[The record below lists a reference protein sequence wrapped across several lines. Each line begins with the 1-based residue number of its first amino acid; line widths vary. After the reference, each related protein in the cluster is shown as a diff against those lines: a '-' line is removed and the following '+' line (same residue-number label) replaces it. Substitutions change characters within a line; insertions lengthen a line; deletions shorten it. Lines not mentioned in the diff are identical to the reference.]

1 MSIVGKSQSGRA
13 CAEPASRPS
22 APRSGGGAKRRA
34 LTSVSTRARC
44 WLDDAAG
51 DHIILRSTRVQFLAV
66 PRARQHASGSPA
78 VCAQV
83 STGPKMRGA
92 RLDHA
97 ADDTPAAPQRRQG
110 RRYGTCSAG
119 QRPVPDV
126 IRRAIERDGSSVL
139 QRQPMG
145 GLKTDQ
151 QQDGTFPR
159 KRRPPARSNARKQH
173 PARQASSRR
182 SARPPPQRPGERVDP
197 WGKVCALLAAIAPPP
212 PSRDPGRDQAPAVTV
227 KHGPGR
233 SCHNSPLSDPG
244 AVLAAKGIARGNIS
258 SD

>member
-1 MSIVGKSQSGRA
+1 MPGPQGAGARSGRETGFEKSLSPPKIHKRDTDLPQ
-13 CAEPASRPS
+13 CFS
-22 APRSGGGAKRRA
+22 SGDSGRH
-34 LTSVSTRARC
+34 V
-44 WLDDAAG
+44 
-51 DHIILRSTRVQFLAV
+51 
-66 PRARQHASGSPA
+66 SGSPA

-126 IRRAIERDGSSVL
+126 IRKAIERDGSSML

-151 QQDGTFPR
+151 QHDGTFPR

-212 PSRDPGRDQAPAVTV
+212 PSRDLPAVTRRR
-227 KHGPGR
+227 P
-233 SCHNSPLSDPG
+233 SP
-244 AVLAAKGIARGNIS
+244 
-258 SD
+258 

>member
-1 MSIVGKSQSGRA
+1 MPGPQGAGARSGRETGFEKSLSPPKIHKRDTDLPQ
-13 CAEPASRPS
+13 CFS
-22 APRSGGGAKRRA
+22 SGDSGRR
-34 LTSVSTRARC
+34 
-44 WLDDAAG
+44 
-51 DHIILRSTRVQFLAV
+51 
-66 PRARQHASGSPA
+66 ASGSPA

-151 QQDGTFPR
+151 QHDGHVSSE
-159 KRRPPARSNARKQH
+159 AA
-173 PARQASSRR
+173 AASSIK
-182 SARPPPQRPGERVDP
+182 RPQAASRPAGIVPPVS
-197 WGKVCALLAAIAPPP
+197 
-212 PSRDPGRDQAPAVTV
+212 PSTAPAARRA
-227 KHGPGR
+227 GR
-233 SCHNSPLSDPG
+233 PLGESVRAARRDRP
-244 AVLAAKGIARGNIS
+244 AAAKSRS
-258 SD
+258 RP

>member
-1 MSIVGKSQSGRA
+1 MPGPQGAGARSGRETGFEKSLSPPKIHKRDTDLPQ
-13 CAEPASRPS
+13 CFS
-22 APRSGGGAKRRA
+22 SGDSGRH
-34 LTSVSTRARC
+34 V
-44 WLDDAAG
+44 
-51 DHIILRSTRVQFLAV
+51 
-66 PRARQHASGSPA
+66 SGSPA

-110 RRYGTCSAG
+110 RRYDGTCSAG

-151 QQDGTFPR
+151 QHDGTFPR

-212 PSRDPGRDQAPAVTV
+212 SSRDPGRDQAPAVTV

-233 SCHNSPLSDPG
+233 SCCLGIIGRRACAPG
-244 AVLAAKGIARGNIS
+244 ARPRLASGQRPTPS
-258 SD
+258 SRRFRAAPAPRCSGRRRPT

>member
-1 MSIVGKSQSGRA
+1 MPGPQGAGARSGRETGFEKSLSPPKIHKRDTDLPQ
-13 CAEPASRPS
+13 CFS
-22 APRSGGGAKRRA
+22 SGDSGRH
-34 LTSVSTRARC
+34 V
-44 WLDDAAG
+44 
-51 DHIILRSTRVQFLAV
+51 
-66 PRARQHASGSPA
+66 SGSPA

-126 IRRAIERDGSSVL
+126 IRKAIERDGSSML

-151 QQDGTFPR
+151 QHDGTFPR

-197 WGKVCALLAAIAPPP
+197 WGKVCARLAAIAPPP
-212 PSRDPGRDQAPAVTV
+212 PSRDLPAVTRRRPSPWNT
-227 KHGPGR
+227 GRGR
-233 SCHNSPLSDPG
+233 SCHNFAVIRLPPRHRAGPVLRSRDAGCGVGTG
-244 AVLAAKGIARGNIS
+244 AGRGCGAGAGFAS
-258 SD
+258 

>member
-1 MSIVGKSQSGRA
+1 MPGPQGAGARSGR
-13 CAEPASRPS
+13 ETGFEKSLSPPKTHKRDTGLPQGFS
-22 APRSGGGAKRRA
+22 SGDSGRR
-34 LTSVSTRARC
+34 
-44 WLDDAAG
+44 
-51 DHIILRSTRVQFLAV
+51 
-66 PRARQHASGSPA
+66 ASGSPA

-173 PARQASSRR
+173 PARQASSRP
-182 SARPPPQRPGERVDP
+182 AGIVP
-197 WGKVCALLAAIAPPP
+197 
-212 PSRDPGRDQAPAVTV
+212 PGRHRPAGQPVHRPSGQASGSTPGGKCARCSPRSPRRRQVAIPAVTRRR
-227 KHGPGR
+227 P
-233 SCHNSPLSDPG
+233 SP
-244 AVLAAKGIARGNIS
+244 
-258 SD
+258 